1 MRAQLHNLPA
11 ETAASG
17 KGYEE
22 WGEFL
27 HKPNQIMYDFNQIK
41 KEIEDETDRTTGKNK
56 GVSQV
61 PINLKVYSPHVLNLT
76 LVDLPGM
83 TKVPVGDQPQ
93 DIDRQIREMIYNF
106 IEKPNA
112 IILAVT
118 PANTDM
124 ATSDALQMA
133 REVDPQGLRTVG
145 VITKIDLMDKGTDC
159 MDVLLGKVYPLKLG
173 FIGVVNRSQA
183 DINKNKD
190 IKQAQAMEAQFFSNH
205 PLYRSISNRLG
216 TSFLSKQLN
225 KILVHHI
232 RDAIPE
238 LKMKVGRMMNDASVE
253 MQQLRVVAGHVLWC
267 GPCADIAQIRRHVW
281 RLERRH
287 VAQRHNQVLRRLSR
301 HHRRYVDAPARRRRH
316 VWWRSR

>member
-1 MRAQLHNLPA
+1 
-11 ETAASG
+11 
-17 KGYEE
+17 
-22 WGEFL
+22 
-27 HKPNQIMYDFNQIK
+27 MYDFGQIK
-41 KEIEDETDRTTGKNK
+41 KEIEDETERTTGKNK
-56 GVSQV
+56 GVSHV

-76 LVDLPGM
+76 MVDLPGM

-93 DIDRQIREMIYNF
+93 DIDRQIREMIYAF

-190 IKQAQAMEAQFFSNH
+190 IKSAQAGEAQFFNNH
-205 PLYRSISNRLG
+205 PLYRTIGNRLG
-216 TSFLSKQLN
+216 TQFLSKQLN
-225 KILVHHI
+225 KILIHHI

-238 LKMKVGRMMNDASVE
+238 LKMKVGRMMSEAQQE
-253 MQQLRVVAGHVLWC
+253 MSQLRCFL
-267 GPCADIAQIRRHVW
+267 
-281 RLERRH
+281 L
-287 VAQRHNQVLRRLSR
+287 LRCSDCLFVPHAFPPS
-301 HHRRYVDAPARRRRH
+301 
-316 VWWRSR
+316 

>member
-1 MRAQLHNLPA
+1 
-11 ETAASG
+11 
-17 KGYEE
+17 
-22 WGEFL
+22 
-27 HKPNQIMYDFNQIK
+27 MYDFAAIK
-41 KEIEDETDRTTGKNK
+41 KEIEDETERTTGKNK
-56 GVSQV
+56 GVSMV

-159 MDVLLGKVYPLKLG
+159 MDVLLGKVYPLKYTI
-173 FIGVVNRSQA
+173 FVMPSQ
-183 DINKNKD
+183 
-190 IKQAQAMEAQFFSNH
+190 S
-205 PLYRSISNRLG
+205 
-216 TSFLSKQLN
+216 SK
-225 KILVHHI
+225 
-232 RDAIPE
+232 
-238 LKMKVGRMMNDASVE
+238 
-253 MQQLRVVAGHVLWC
+253 
-267 GPCADIAQIRRHVW
+267 
-281 RLERRH
+281 
-287 VAQRHNQVLRRLSR
+287 
-301 HHRRYVDAPARRRRH
+301 
-316 VWWRSR
+316 